1 LQREST
7 IRTASTAPAVDGA
20 DPTGSATAANAEISQ
35 DE

>member
-7 IRTASTAPAVDGA
+7 IRTGSTAPAVDGA